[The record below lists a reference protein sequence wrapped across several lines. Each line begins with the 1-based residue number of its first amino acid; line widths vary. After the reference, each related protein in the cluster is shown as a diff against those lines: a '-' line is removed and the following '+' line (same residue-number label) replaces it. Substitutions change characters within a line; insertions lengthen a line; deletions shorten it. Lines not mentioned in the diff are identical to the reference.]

1 MATRK
6 PGIWNR
12 PKPVYACPFC
22 GGEARVLHGG
32 LRFKAAVECPECGGR
47 IDRISEGDPVPEA
60 RAAWNRRAHD
70 GTDKSN
76 KSRREHG

>member
-22 GGEARVLHGG
+22 GGEARVIVALNRTDGP
-32 LRFKAAVECPECGGR
+32 RRYAVRCEAC
-47 IDRISEGDPVPEA
+47 EA
-60 RAAWNRRAHD
+60 RGPVKDTPGDATYAWADREAQNARR
-70 GTDKSN
+70 
-76 KSRREHG
+76 